1 MMPRSSTP
9 SRVRVFFRKPIKD
22 RRLQLWL
29 LVYFGYRRGN
39 YIIWRGSAI
48 VGLDVDSRDWLQLV
62 HSCGKSKVE
71 RRAASKTVCAE
82 WFYIEVE
89 I

>member
-1 MMPRSSTP
+1 MHLLEREFFLAVKNVDMSN
-9 SRVRVFFRKPIKD
+9 RVRVFFHKPIKD

-62 HSCGKSKVE
+62 HSCEKSKVE
-71 RRAASKTVCAE
+71 RRALHV
-82 WFYIEVE
+82 
-89 I
+89 